1 MMTCVLEGAW
11 PGRAEM
17 VPVAPRGDGRWLG
30 PALLASL
37 VLWGL
42 IAAAIALVVGLL

>member
-1 MMTCVLEGAW
+1 MASVLEGAW
-11 PGRAEM
+11 PGRAEKA
-17 VPVAPRGDGRWLG
+17 PVAPRGDGRWLG

-42 IAAAIALVVGLL
+42 IAAIIAVVAGLV

>member
-1 MMTCVLEGAW
+1 MASVLEGAW
-11 PGRAEM
+11 PGRAEKAR
-17 VPVAPRGDGRWLG
+17 VAPRGDGRWLG

-42 IAAAIALVVGLL
+42 IAAAVAVVVGLV